1 MEMKRNQKGQ
11 TLVEYILL
19 LVVAASLMMTF
30 YRSKAFRRL
39 FGEKG
44 EIGIKMKTQTE
55 FAYRHAFYASGPDRQ
70 TLSDIPRENKNIKF
84 HPSYTDG
91 NGTRFFGPKEAY
103 GE

>member
-1 MEMKRNQKGQ
+1 MGLRKREKGQ

-55 FAYRHAFYASGPDRQ
+55 FAYRHAFYAGE
-70 TLSDIPRENKNIKF
+70 TVSDIPRDNKEISN
-84 HPSYTDG
+84 HPSYSDG
-91 NGTRFFGPKEAY
+91 SGTRFFGPKEPY
-103 GE
+103 GQ

>member
-1 MEMKRNQKGQ
+1 MGPVKSQKGQ

-44 EIGIKMKTQTE
+44 EIGITLLWPSVKEMPRRV
-55 FAYRHAFYASGPDRQ
+55 YR
-70 TLSDIPRENKNIKF
+70 
-84 HPSYTDG
+84 
-91 NGTRFFGPKEAY
+91 
-103 GE
+103 

>member
-1 MEMKRNQKGQ
+1 MGLAKHQRGQ

-44 EIGIKMKTQTE
+44 EIGIKMKSQTE
-55 FAYRHAFYASGPDRQ
+55 FAYRHAFYASGPSGE
-70 TLSDIPRENKNIKF
+70 TVSDIPRDNKQISN

-91 NGTRFFGPKEAY
+91 SGTRFFGPKDPY
-103 GE
+103 GQ

>member
-1 MEMKRNQKGQ
+1 MNQRGQ

-39 FGEKG
+39 FGDKG

-55 FAYRHAFYASGPDRQ
+55 FAYRHAFQASGPDRQ
-70 TLSDIPRENKNIKF
+70 TFPDIPRENKDISL
-84 HPSYTDG
+84 HPSYSDG
-91 NGTRFFGPKEAY
+91 SGTRFFGPKEPY